1 MGIEPDR
8 RTLTRTSNGFEDRAS
23 HQTRCASAIESGLF
37 ITQVV
42 IGQPYRLF
50 YAKLCY
56 IAARKFQQE
65 ALHTT

>member
-23 HQTRCASAIESGLF
+23 HQTRCASAIESRLF

-42 IGQPYRLF
+42 IGQPHQLLSIE
-50 YAKLCY
+50 LCY
-56 IAARKFQQE
+56 IAARTFQQE